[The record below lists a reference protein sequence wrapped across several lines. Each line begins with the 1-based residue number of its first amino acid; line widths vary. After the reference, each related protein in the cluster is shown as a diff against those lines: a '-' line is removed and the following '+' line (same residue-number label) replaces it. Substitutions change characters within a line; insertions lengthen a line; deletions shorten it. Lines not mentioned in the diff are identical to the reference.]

1 MKYRKTFT
9 KAFEEVKS
17 RNLKEQEEQTEFSKD
32 DVEKLKDEITQLKLQ
47 LQQAKN
53 KTSAPVPNKDTG
65 EIPLQTGIGHAIL
78 RLKDK
83 EEKDKVKAKQ
93 ASKKIEKLAKES
105 LVKNVIDVM
114 KESEASDKA
123 KSLGLDYL
131 KFGRYGKDGK
141 VTHKSIGGTLTAVDK
156 NEKPIKEPKK
166 DKPDEPKDKGAA
178 AGEPDKEQQ
187 VRDTKKE
194 LLDII
199 SDDDFDPEED
209 LFDDNQHK
217 VLDKLRKLGDDDT
230 ANEFESI
237 GAAFNEMDDDAEE
250 RLDDF
255 IDRLKGKT
263 PATETAIKNFEKVK
277 SAYED
282 QNYEDIGIEDFKKDT
297 INYLK
302 SLSKVLDA
310 GEGYTDTVAGNM
322 KTGALRKD
330 QIEVLQDGLEEL
342 KGKIEEAEL
351 ELSGEKSQLGDS
363 DPLLL
368 DIEYLLDPLS
378 DHDNYTKGGKV
389 SGTLEDIINQVKKL
403 DASDYSAS
411 NPKYSEEQ
419 VEFKEEDEEDKKIRL
434 KDIVKKAAKKKIKL
448 DNGKSKIEIDPEAKI
463 GQHSGGTTVD
473 TGNLH

>member
-156 NEKPIKEPKK
+156 NEKPIKEPTKG
-166 DKPDEPKDKGAA
+166 KPDEPKDKDAA

-187 VRDTKKE
+187 IRDTKKE

-199 SDDDFDPEED
+199 GDDDFAPESG
-209 LFDDNQHK
+209 DDIFEPG
-217 VLDKLRKLGDDDT
+217 VEEIVDKLRKVGDDDT
-230 ANEFESI
+230 ANEIESI
-237 GAAFNEMDDDAEE
+237 AAAFNEYDDDAEE

-255 IDRLKGKT
+255 IDNLKGKI
-263 PATETAIKNFEKVK
+263 PATKVAIKNFEKV
-277 SAYED
+277 SDVYSD
-282 QNYEDIGIEDFKKDT
+282 QSYTTDNLNDYTKDSV
-297 INYLK
+297 NYLK

-310 GEGYTDTVAGNM
+310 GPEYGG
-322 KTGALRKD
+322 LRQD
-330 QIEVLQDGLEEL
+330 QIEVVQDAMGTFKDVLDNMVDNVGYDVNDPDSHIIDE
-342 KGKIEEAEL
+342 IEA
-351 ELSGEKSQLGDS
+351 
-363 DPLLL
+363 
-368 DIEYLLDPLS
+368 DIEYIEDPSS
-378 DHDNYTKGGKV
+378 DHDDYTKVGKV
-389 SGTLEDIINQVKKL
+389 TGTLEDMMDKIKKL
-403 DASDYSAS
+403 GETEPA
-411 NPKYSEEQ
+411 PKKESLGEES
-419 VEFKEEDEEDKKIRL
+419 EEDKKIRL
-434 KDIVKKAAKKKIKL
+434 KDLVKKSAKKKIKL
-448 DNGKSKIEIDPEAKI
+448 DNGKSKIEIDPDANI
-463 GQHSGGTTVD
+463 GQFSGGATVD

>member
-263 PATETAIKNFEKVK
+263 PPTETAIKNFNKVNDVY
-277 SAYED
+277 SD
-282 QNYEDIGIEDFKKDT
+282 QTYSNDNINDYVKDSV
-297 INYLK
+297 NYLK

-310 GEGYTDTVAGNM
+310 GEGYGDTTFGKM
-322 KTGALRKD
+322 KGGALRKD
-330 QIEVLQDGLEEL
+330 QIEVLQDAMGTFKDVLDNMVDNVGYDENDPDSHTIDE
-342 KGKIEEAEL
+342 IEA
-351 ELSGEKSQLGDS
+351 
-363 DPLLL
+363 
-368 DIEYLLDPLS
+368 DIEYIEDPLS
-378 DHDNYTKGGKV
+378 DHDDYTKVGKV
-389 SGTLEDIINQVKKL
+389 TGTLEDMMDKIKKL
-403 DASDYSAS
+403 GETEPA
-411 NPKYSEEQ
+411 PKKESLGEES
-419 VEFKEEDEEDKKIRL
+419 EEDKKIRL
-434 KDIVKKAAKKKIKL
+434 KDLVKKSAKKKIKL